1 MNALTQ
7 TFDSLGYFEKLKDA
21 GVPEPQARVQAD
33 TLRQQT
39 EAQRV
44 ALQSALDRYDEASR
58 RELATRGDVQDVRG
72 EIQEVRSELQEVRGE
87 LKEDIQNVRSELKED
102 IQNVRNELKEDIQ
115 NVRSELQNV
124 RSELKEDMQNVRNEL
139 KEDMQNVRGE
149 LKEDIQNVRIEMK
162 AMEIRLLKWQLGIMT
177 AGFGGLVA
185 IMAKGFG
192 WLGF

>member
-72 EIQEVRSELQEVRGE
+72 EIQEVRSELQEVR
-87 LKEDIQNVRSELKED
+87 SELKED

-115 NVRSELQNV
+115 NVRN
-124 RSELKEDMQNVRNEL
+124 
-139 KEDMQNVRGE
+139 E
-149 LKEDIQNVRIEMK
+149 LKEDIQDVRIEMK

-177 AGFGGLVA
+177 AGFGGLMA

>member
-72 EIQEVRSELQEVRGE
+72 EIQEVRSELQEVR
-87 LKEDIQNVRSELKED
+87 S
-102 IQNVRNELKEDIQ
+102 ELKEDIQ

-124 RSELKEDMQNVRNEL
+124 RSELKEDMQNVRSEL
-139 KEDMQNVRGE
+139 QNVRSE

>member
-72 EIQEVRSELQEVRGE
+72 EIQEVRSELQEVR
-87 LKEDIQNVRSELKED
+87 S
-102 IQNVRNELKEDIQ
+102 ELKEDIQ

-139 KEDMQNVRGE
+139 KEDMQNVRSE

>member
-72 EIQEVRSELQEVRGE
+72 EIQEVRSELQEVRSE
-87 LKEDIQNVRSELKED
+87 LKEDIQNVRSEL
-102 IQNVRNELKEDIQ
+102 QNVRSELKEDIQ

-139 KEDMQNVRGE
+139 KEDMQNVRSE

>member
-72 EIQEVRSELQEVRGE
+72 EIQEVRSELQEVRSE
-87 LKEDIQNVRSELKED
+87 LKEDIQNVRSELQNVRSELKED
-102 IQNVRNELKEDIQ
+102 IQNVRNELKEDI
-115 NVRSELQNV
+115 QNV

>member
-87 LKEDIQNVRSELKED
+87 LKEDIQNVRSEL
-102 IQNVRNELKEDIQ
+102 
-115 NVRSELQNV
+115 
-124 RSELKEDMQNVRNEL
+124 QNVRNEL

>member
-72 EIQEVRSELQEVRGE
+72 EIQEVRSELQEVR
-87 LKEDIQNVRSELKED
+87 SELKED
-102 IQNVRNELKEDIQ
+102 IQNVRNELKED
-115 NVRSELQNV
+115 
-124 RSELKEDMQNVRNEL
+124 MQNVRNEL
-139 KEDMQNVRGE
+139 KED
-149 LKEDIQNVRIEMK
+149 IQDVRIEMK

-177 AGFGGLVA
+177 AGFGGLMA

>member
-21 GVPEPQARVQAD
+21 GVPEPQARVQAEA
-33 TLRQQT
+33 LRQQT

-58 RELATRGDVQDVRG
+58 RELATRGDIQDVRGEIQDVRG
-72 EIQEVRSELQEVRGE
+72 EIQEVRLEIEKVKASIKDTEL
-87 LKEDIQNVRSELKED
+87 
-102 IQNVRNELKEDIQ
+102 
-115 NVRSELQNV
+115 
-124 RSELKEDMQNVRNEL
+124 
-139 KEDMQNVRGE
+139 
-149 LKEDIQNVRIEMK
+149 
-162 AMEIRLLKWQLGIMT
+162 RLLKWQFGIMA
-177 AGFGGLVA
+177 AGFGGLAA

>member
-72 EIQEVRSELQEVRGE
+72 EIQEVRLEIEKVKASIKDTEL
-87 LKEDIQNVRSELKED
+87 
-102 IQNVRNELKEDIQ
+102 
-115 NVRSELQNV
+115 
-124 RSELKEDMQNVRNEL
+124 
-139 KEDMQNVRGE
+139 
-149 LKEDIQNVRIEMK
+149 
-162 AMEIRLLKWQLGIMT
+162 RLLKWQFGI
-177 AGFGGLVA
+177 GLALAA

>member
-72 EIQEVRSELQEVRGE
+72 EIQEVRLEIEKVKASIKDTEL
-87 LKEDIQNVRSELKED
+87 
-102 IQNVRNELKEDIQ
+102 
-115 NVRSELQNV
+115 
-124 RSELKEDMQNVRNEL
+124 
-139 KEDMQNVRGE
+139 
-149 LKEDIQNVRIEMK
+149 
-162 AMEIRLLKWQLGIMT
+162 RLLKWQFGIMA
-177 AGFGGLVA
+177 AGFGGLAA